1 MQLFNEEDLVNADV
15 ILPEITKSQL
25 SQAKDQPKWLHFGG
39 GNLFRAFHAE
49 IGQKLA
55 NQGELAGGIA
65 VCETFDE
72 AVISQIYQP
81 ADNNILE
88 VILHED
94 GKLEKKLLNVVTSSH
109 FCQPEA
115 AAAFEKVSELFSEK
129 SLQMVTVTI
138 TEKGY
143 SLIDNNNEFLTI
155 VKEDFNNGPQRA
167 THTMSIIASLLY
179 RRFQA
184 NQAPLALVS
193 TDNFSQNGAKFK
205 QSILTII
212 EQWVKNQ
219 LVPSQLLNYVQ
230 DSSKI
235 TFPYSMIDRITPGPS
250 EAVAEQLTKA
260 GLDGMTIMQTTKG
273 TKIAP
278 FSNTETTYYL
288 VIEDSFPNGRPPLE
302 LADVILT
309 NQNAVN
315 AIDEMK
321 VTACLNPL
329 HTAMAIFGCLLGYQ
343 SIAREMSDDDIVGLI
358 KGVGYLEGLPMV
370 ADTPMINA
378 QKFIDVVIEKRL
390 PNPMIPD
397 TPQRIATDTSQKM
410 SVRYG
415 ETIKKY
421 LLKQSDASKL
431 KYIPLT
437 IAAWLRY
444 LLAIDD
450 FGNELQLSPDPLLED
465 LQKQLEIIAFENSVD
480 VHSALKPILE
490 NSSIFGLNLYEAEL
504 GARIEKYFA
513 EMIREKGAVRQLLH
527 RIVTE

>member
-1 MQLFNEEDLVNADV
+1 MQLFNEDILAKADV
-15 ILPEITKSQL
+15 ILPKIAKSQL
-25 SQAKDQPKWLHFGG
+25 NQAKDQVKWLHFGG

-55 NQGELAGGIA
+55 DHNELAGGIA

-94 GKLEKKLLNVVTSSH
+94 GKLEKKLLNVITSSY

-115 AAAFEKVSELFSEK
+115 AASFEKVSELFSEK

-143 SLIDNNNEFLTI
+143 SLIDNNNEFLTV
-155 VKEDFNNGPQRA
+155 VKEDFINGPQRA

-179 RRFQA
+179 QRFQA

-205 QSILTII
+205 QSIQTII

-219 LVPSQLLNYVQ
+219 LVPSQFLDYVQ

-235 TFPYSMIDRITPGPS
+235 TFPYSMIDRITPSPS
-250 EAVAEQLTKA
+250 ETVAAQLVNS
-260 GLDGMTIMQTTKG
+260 GIEGMTIIQTAKG

-278 FSNTETTYYL
+278 FSNTESTYYL
-288 VIEDSFPNGRPPLE
+288 VIEDDFPNGRPPLE
-302 LADVILT
+302 LGDVILT
-309 NQNAVN
+309 DRSAVN

-329 HTAMAIFGCLLGYQ
+329 HTAMAVFGCLLGYQ
-343 SIAREMSDDDIVGLI
+343 SIAKEMSDADIVGLV
-358 KGVGYLEGLPMV
+358 KGIGYLEGLPMV
-370 ADTPMINA
+370 ANTPIINA
-378 QKFIDVVIEKRL
+378 QQFIDVVIEKRL
-390 PNPMIPD
+390 PNSMIPD

-410 SVRYG
+410 AIRYG

-421 LLKQSDASKL
+421 LLKQNDASQL
-431 KYIPLT
+431 QYIPLT

-444 LLAIDD
+444 LLAVDD
-450 FGNELQLSPDPLLED
+450 LGNEMQLSPDPLLED
-465 LQKQLEIIAFENSVD
+465 LQKQLVKIPLGSSID
-480 VHSALKPILE
+480 VHSVLQPILE
-490 NSSIFGLNLYEAEL
+490 NSTIFGLNLYQAGL
-504 GARIEKYFA
+504 GSKIEKYFA